1 MIRNKSQKKAEII
14 ETITKRIGEINRVY
28 RSGPDL
34 YFYKRLNFLRNHFNN
49 IIQFLNDSYNLEIL
63 YATLVSWDMNSR
75 AAKMKYFDDFKY
87 NLLSCY
93 DNFIEIENY
102 QNLNRDY
109 STSAEIIRLLKK
121 VYDKIAIMKTN
132 NRLVSNSKLLHFLF
146 PTLCIPM
153 DGLNTL
159 NYFYKYTNESKNKY
173 LEIVDFS
180 FEIINSID
188 NWAQYLDNNMNTSAP
203 KLVDNAIIL
212 LVGKSIN
219 QNN

>member
-1 MIRNKSQKKAEII
+1 MIKNRAQKKSRIV
-14 ETITKRIGEINRVY
+14 ETITNRIGDINRLY

-49 IIQFLNDSYNLEIL
+49 IIQFLNDNYNLEIL

-75 AAKMKYFDDFKY
+75 AAKMKYFDDFKS
-87 NLLSCY
+87 NIISCY
-93 DNFIEIENY
+93 DNFNEIEHY
-102 QNLNRDY
+102 QNLNRGY
-109 STSAEIIRLLKK
+109 SNSAELIKLLKK
-121 VYDKIAIMKTN
+121 VYDKIAIMKTKG
-132 NRLVSNSKLLHFLF
+132 RLVSNSKLLHFLF

-159 NYFYKYTNESKNKY
+159 HFLYNNTNESKNKY
-173 LEIVDFS
+173 LEIVEFS
-180 FEIINSID
+180 FEIINDIE
-188 NWAQYLDNNMNTSAP
+188 NWSQYLDNNMNTTAT

>member
-1 MIRNKSQKKAEII
+1 MIGNRIQKKTEII
-14 ETITKRIGEINRVY
+14 ETIKNRIGEINLVY

-34 YFYKRLNFLRNHFNN
+34 YFYKRLNFFRNHFNN
-49 IIQFLNDSYNLEIL
+49 IIQFLNDNYNLEIL

-87 NLLSCY
+87 NLISCY

-102 QNLNRDY
+102 QNLNLGY
-109 STSAEIIRLLKK
+109 ATSLEIKRLLEK
-121 VYDKIAIMKTN
+121 VYKKIAIMKTN
-132 NRLVSNSKLLHFLF
+132 SRLVSNSKLLHFLF

-159 NYFYKYTNESKNKY
+159 NYIYNNTNESIKKY
-173 LEIVDFS
+173 LEIVEFS

-188 NWAQYLDNNMNTSAP
+188 NWAQYLDNNMNASAP

-212 LVGKSIN
+212 LVGRSIN
-219 QNN
+219 RNN